1 MKRAHDTIASIVRS
15 FSHIQF
21 ISGIIAHG
29 PYSVFKIVE
38 NYTLACPT
46 PRHVDFVHTDSGK
59 NFTQG
64 NVEPFVTVGVTA
76 RAAASY
82 IPNLFLES
90 SRMYDSHFSAL
101 WHYRR
106 KSGKYYSLTTT
117 AHCRSRHQTL
127 MCQFI
132 TKIAW
137 FNKTSQMIAISEGR
151 RSESNLNDMCGNSS
165 TKIWHRTQTRYNDV
179 KDGEESIKF

>member
-106 KSGKYYSLTTT
+106 KSGEILLANHDSPL
-117 AHCRSRHQTL
+117 S
-127 MCQFI
+127 I
-132 TKIAW
+132 TSPDTDVSIHHEDCLVQQ
-137 FNKTSQMIAISEGR
+137 NVTND
-151 RSESNLNDMCGNSS
+151 SNLRR
-165 TKIWHRTQTRYNDV
+165 KEIR
-179 KDGEESIKF
+179 IKPERHVRQLKYQLRLSRPSLRAR